1 MFRCT
6 PLCKNQGGCLAVRT
20 FCCLLILSWV
30 AGVVGS
36 SVATAQDTCLHAT
49 EPGLVA
55 PNADPVK
62 VINNDA

>member
-1 MFRCT
+1 M
-6 PLCKNQGGCLAVRT
+6 RT

-36 SVATAQDTCLHAT
+36 SVATAQDTCSTPQSRAWSPRMPDT
-49 EPGLVA
+49 
-55 PNADPVK
+55 VK

>member
-36 SVATAQDTCLHAT
+36 SVATAQDTCSMPQSRAWSPRMLT
-49 EPGLVA
+49 R
-55 PNADPVK
+55 
-62 VINNDA
+62 